1 MSQGLKL
8 GGGRKGIYT
17 SGPHS
22 ALSDRQHHLGPLTR
36 CQFSGWSRRP
46 QIYRMKNSGAQAQQP
61 VLYQALQ
68 RTLLCDSD
76 ALKFETP

>member
-36 CQFSGWSRRP
+36 CQFSGWSRRLQMYRIKTLGLRRSNLSSTRP
-46 QIYRMKNSGAQAQQP
+46 SRGRCSVIRMLAQI
-61 VLYQALQ
+61 
-68 RTLLCDSD
+68 
-76 ALKFETP
+76 